1 MQHKRKPMNK
11 NVNYAKE
18 RQHQHVVNLYLS
30 EQIVKQLFIFGVSE
44 RECTIDFKFSP
55 LGFSR
60 KSVIRPFLSA
70 FINPKSDARLHVDE
84 IKNKIKRQEYV
95 SVGYVNRK
103 QGHSSSYKMQSM
115 TYPKLSSMNIDDG
128 HKQVCSSE

>member
-1 MQHKRKPMNK
+1 MMQHKRKPMNK

-18 RQHQHVVNLYLS
+18 RQHVVNLYLS
-30 EQIVKQLFIFGVSE
+30 EQIIKQLFIFEVNE

-60 KSVIRPFLSA
+60 KSVMRPFP

-84 IKNKIKRQEYV
+84 IKKQNKKI
-95 SVGYVNRK
+95 G
-103 QGHSSSYKMQSM
+103 
-115 TYPKLSSMNIDDG
+115 I
-128 HKQVCSSE
+128 C

>member
-1 MQHKRKPMNK
+1 MNK

-18 RQHQHVVNLYLS
+18 RQYAVNLYLS
-30 EQIVKQLFIFGVSE
+30 EQIIKQLFIFEVNE

-84 IKNKIKRQEYV
+84 IKKQNKKI
-95 SVGYVNRK
+95 G
-103 QGHSSSYKMQSM
+103 
-115 TYPKLSSMNIDDG
+115 I
-128 HKQVCSSE
+128 C